1 MCLLLL
7 DTLFFFIRSKQLMKY
22 LQDEQNIVK
31 KAEEKMA
38 DLRKRYQALY

>member
-1 MCLLLL
+1 
-7 DTLFFFIRSKQLMKY
+7 MKY

-38 DLRKRYQALY
+38 DLRKRYKAPN